1 MTTSKRFDA
10 CLPCA
15 QTDLMPQ
22 SSERNRYPIAAKSFT
37 EKVSATPVTPHRHE
51 SCAMNLKELAAKL
64 GLSPTTVSRALNGY
78 PEVNEAT
85 RERVIAAARR
95 HNYRPNARAIRLATG
110 RALAVGHVIP
120 LNYRQEMMNP
130 IFADFIT
137 GSGEAYM
144 RNGYDMILSIVPD
157 EAEEQ
162 TYRELMSRGTVDGV
176 IVHAPQVND
185 PRIRTLREMGMPF
198 VVHGRST
205 GAELDYNWVD
215 VNNRRAFQRAGDF
228 LLDLGHRHIA
238 LVNGNETM
246 DFAVRRRAG
255 LTDAFAARGMAPE
268 AGLMFSNDQ
277 MNETH
282 GWRVAQEALD
292 AGATAFLCA
301 SMLQGMG
308 VRRAVE
314 GRGLKMGR
322 DVSVIIFDDDL
333 SYLRNGEDVP
343 IFTATRSSVREA
355 GKLAA
360 EMLLQVIGQPDLPPQ
375 HRLLEAE
382 LILGQSTG
390 PVPA

>member
-1 MTTSKRFDA
+1 
-10 CLPCA
+10 
-15 QTDLMPQ
+15 
-22 SSERNRYPIAAKSFT
+22 
-37 EKVSATPVTPHRHE
+37 
-51 SCAMNLKELAAKL
+51 MNLKELAAKL

-78 PEVNEAT
+78 PEVNETT

-120 LNYRQEMMNP
+120 LNHRSEMMNP

-137 GSGEAYM
+137 GSGETYM

-162 TYRELMSRGTVDGV
+162 TYRDLMSRGSVDGV
-176 IVHAPQVND
+176 IVHAPKVND
-185 PRIRTLREMGMPF
+185 PRIRALREMGMPF

-215 VNNRRAFQRAGDF
+215 VNNRRAFQRAAEF
-228 LLDLGHRHIA
+228 LLDLGHRRIA

-255 LTDAFAARGMAPE
+255 LTDAMAARGLTLDHGLIFASAEMTETHGHRAAE
-268 AGLMFSNDQ
+268 AGLSLP
-277 MNETH
+277 EP
-282 GWRVAQEALD
+282 
-292 AGATAFLCA
+292 ATAFLCA

-308 VRRAVE
+308 VRRAIE

-343 IFTATRSSVREA
+343 IFTATRSSVKEA
-355 GKLAA
+355 GRLAA
-360 EMLLQVIGQPDLPPQ
+360 EMLLQVIGQPELPAQ
-375 HRLLEAE
+375 HRMLEAE

-390 PVPA
+390 PVPV